1 MADEFPKVRGI
12 PSCINL
18 STYVQGMSDYEL
30 LCEVIQ
36 VVNKLSELASLSVI
50 TYADPL
56 QWNITTQYSANTVVV
71 DPETGVAYLS
81 KQPVPAGVQIFDTD
95 YWAKIANFDGIYNQL
110 ISAITNTVYEKFG
123 MPAREAIKT
132 DSLVWVDNVL
142 YKCVTPVSAGQ
153 NILSTSFI
161 QTNLDTEFE
170 NLVEQYKEIVE
181 NTTAD
186 LNRRLSSIIAN
197 GTQTEGNAELIDI
210 RTGADRKVYPTAG
223 DAVRGQFGELKDDL
237 VNLAQENR
245 NFTFTGKF
253 IPYAMGFVR
262 GNLNPSTGE
271 ISTASN
277 RVSTVNS
284 MIAPKRITIEVEE
297 GFRVFVDVNLGDTWG
312 GNWYTGRHEI
322 SKDIEF
328 KLIIARVTEDESET
342 VSVND
347 FVSKI
352 SFNDTIVTEI
362 EDIKSLSN
370 TLYTSLYENAVL
382 VCDKN
387 DSRLENKYVKTD
399 GKAVENDAF
408 RKLGITGLKGG
419 EKFLYNGV
427 LHKELAPIAVFYNA
441 DAEVI
446 GTYTADIGE
455 KPFGAVINEEITI
468 PDNTLTVNFN
478 WFHRYDNFV
487 LSLYRVDNFVK
498 HEKSIF
504 DGANLCVNGDSV
516 STEVSG
522 RWCVMLNAIYPF
534 GKYTNIAVGGT
545 TIIDQINSQD
555 RVNQIPTDTDIIITG
570 GTTND
575 WAKNKTIGSMS
586 TLDDSSTLYGALH
599 LYFQRLNARVP
610 NAMKVMFSNSLAAFP
625 NRFTESSNTSIGIYN
640 NLDKPMIDYI
650 KAVKEV
656 CEFDSIYYIPVY
668 EECGINVFN
677 YENYISNETPEGS
690 SYQVFAHP
698 NEAGAIKM
706 TKVFRDYLER
716 YYNSFKN
723 L

>member
-1 MADEFPKVRGI
+1 MAKKNNINITSNKTYISSKALKKAET
-12 PSCINL
+12 PSGDNEAQKKDDKLNSAIKGGVESISGSIKKTNEYL
-18 STYVQGMSDYEL
+18 AVITGAVLGVQGITLNTDFETLKSRIDNIASLPEGSTTGDAEL
-30 LCEVIQ
+30 QDIRVKADGTTATSAGNAVREQ
-36 VVNKLSELASLSVI
+36 FSELK
-50 TYADPL
+50 
-56 QWNITTQYSANTVVV
+56 
-71 DPETGVAYLS
+71 G
-81 KQPVPAGVQIFDTD
+81 
-95 YWAKIANFDGIYNQL
+95 
-110 ISAITNTVYEKFG
+110 
-123 MPAREAIKT
+123 
-132 DSLVWVDNVL
+132 
-142 YKCVTPVSAGQ
+142 
-153 NILSTSFI
+153 
-161 QTNLDTEFE
+161 
-170 NLVEQYKEIVE
+170 
-181 NTTAD
+181 
-186 LNRRLSSIIAN
+186 
-197 GTQTEGNAELIDI
+197 
-210 RTGADRKVYPTAG
+210 
-223 DAVRGQFGELKDDL
+223 DL
-237 VNLAQENR
+237 VNLTQEAR
-245 NFTFTGKF
+245 NFIFTGKF
-253 IPYAMGFVR
+253 IPYAMSFVR

-271 ISTASN
+271 ILTASN
-277 RVSTVNS
+277 RVATINS
-284 MIAPKRITIEVEE
+284 MITSKRITIKVEE
-297 GFRVFVDVNLGDTWG
+297 GFRVFIDVNLGDTWG
-312 GNWYTGRHEI
+312 GGWYTGEHEI
-322 SKDIEF
+322 SKDLEF
-328 KLIIARVTEDESET
+328 KLIIARVTEDENET
-342 VSVND
+342 VSVNE

-387 DSRLENKYVKTD
+387 DSRLESKYVKTD
-399 GKAVENDAF
+399 GNAVENSAF

-419 EKFLYNGV
+419 EKFLYSGV

-441 DAEVI
+441 YGEVI

-455 KPFGAVINEEITI
+455 KTFGAVINEEITI

-516 STEVSG
+516 STEVAG
-522 RWCVMLNAIYPF
+522 RWCVMLNGIYPL

-555 RVNQIPTDTDIIITG
+555 IVNQIPTDTDIIITG

-586 TLDDSSTLYGALH
+586 TIEDENTLYGALH
-599 LYFQRLNARVP
+599 LYFKRLNERVP
-610 NAMKVMFSNSLAAFP
+610 NAMKVMFSNSLAVYP
-625 NRFTESSNTSIGIYN
+625 NRYTESSNPSIGIYN
-640 NLDKPMIDYI
+640 NLDKSMFDYI
-650 KAVKEV
+650 NAVKEV

-677 YENYISNETPEGS
+677 YENYVSNETPEGS

>member
-1 MADEFPKVRGI
+1 MPYGPFQHGWPYSNFHDL
-12 PSCINL
+12 NL
-18 STYVQGMSDYEL
+18 DW
-30 LCEVIQ
+30 VI
-36 VVNKLSELASLSVI
+36 SVI
-50 TYADPL
+50 RELETKITQFVALNTVKYANPF
-56 QWNITTQYSANTVVV
+56 QWDITRQYETNTVVI
-71 DPETGVAYLS
+71 DPSDGTAYLS
-81 KQPVPAGVQIFDTD
+81 VQPVPSGVQITNTE
-95 YWAKIANFDGIYNQL
+95 YWTEVANIDGIYDQL
-110 ISAITNTVYEKFG
+110 ISAITNTVYEQFG
-123 MPAREAIKT
+123 MPAKENIEQDR
-132 DSLVWVDNVL
+132 LVWVDGAL
-142 YKCVTPVSAGQ
+142 YKCAVPVNAGQ
-153 NILSTSFI
+153 NIVSTSFT
-161 QTNLDTEFE
+161 QTTLDAEFE
-170 NLVEQYKEIVE
+170 NLVEQYKQIVE
-181 NTTAD
+181 NTTSD
-186 LNRRLSSIIAN
+186 LNARISTIIAN
-197 GTQTEGNAELIDI
+197 GTPTEGNTELIDI
-210 RTGADRKVYPTAG
+210 RTGSDGKVYPTAG
-223 DAVRGQFGELKDDL
+223 DAVRGQIGELKGDL
-237 VNLAQENR
+237 VNLTQENR

-253 IPYAMGFVR
+253 IPYAMSFVR

-277 RVSTVNS
+277 RVATINS
-284 MIAPKRITIEVEE
+284 MIAPKRITIKVEE
-297 GFRVFVDVNLGDTWG
+297 GFRVFIDVNLGTTWG
-312 GNWYTGRHEI
+312 GGWYIGEHEI
-322 SKDIEF
+322 DKETEF
-328 KLIIARVTEDESET
+328 KIIIARVTEDEDET
-342 VSVND
+342 ASVNE

-441 DAEVI
+441 AAEVI
-446 GTYTADIGE
+446 GTYTANIGG

-516 STEVSG
+516 STEVAG
-522 RWCVMLNAIYPF
+522 RWCVMLNGIYPF
-534 GKYTNIAVGGT
+534 GKYTNIAVGGS
-545 TIIDQINSQD
+545 TIIGQINSQD

-610 NAMKVMFSNSLAAFP
+610 NAMKVMFSNSLAVFP
-625 NRFTESSNTSIGIYN
+625 NRFAESSNPSIGIYN

-677 YENYISNETPEGS
+677 YENYVSNETPEQS